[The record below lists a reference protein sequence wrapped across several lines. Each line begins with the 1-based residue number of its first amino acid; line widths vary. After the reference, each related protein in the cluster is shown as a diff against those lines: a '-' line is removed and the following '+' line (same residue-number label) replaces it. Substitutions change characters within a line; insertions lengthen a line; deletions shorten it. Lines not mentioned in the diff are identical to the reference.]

1 MPCIKDAIR
10 AVGMHH
16 STLGRLFKTSLAV
29 SSIYFHGSCDG
40 LYMLGPGSG
49 TIKRCGLIGGG
60 VALLKEV
67 CHRGVGFETPL
78 LAANVAVSPDCSQ
91 IKI

>member
-1 MPCIKDAIR
+1 
-10 AVGMHH
+10 MHH

-49 TIKRCGLIGGG
+49 TIRRYGL
-60 VALLKEV
+60 VEV
-67 CHRGVGFETPL
+67 GLSLCVW
-78 LAANVAVSPDCSQ
+78 V
-91 IKI
+91 